1 MKSMNLQNKI
11 AIITGG
17 AHGIG
22 AAIARIFVA
31 RGARVLIGDILDGEG
46 SALASELNVG
56 KPTPCAHYMH
66 SDVTRQA
73 DWEESVRTAEKLFGP
88 LTTLVNNAGV
98 PGRPGVVDTTE
109 EQWDRTIDTDLKG
122 TWLGMKMCIPALK
135 RSGGGAIVN
144 TSSNYALVASGRAAA
159 YHSAKAGVLSLSR
172 AAAVEYARDNIRVN
186 AVLPGVTDTPRIAT
200 LPPDWK
206 KELLDR
212 TPLNRL
218 AHPDEVAAV
227 FAFLASDD
235 ASYVTGTSIVVDG
248 GFTAM

>member
-1 MKSMNLQNKI
+1 MNLDKKV

-22 AAIARIFVA
+22 AAIAHVFVT
-31 RGARVLIGDILDGEG
+31 RGAKVVIGDILDDEGEK
-46 SALASELNVG
+46 LAAELNAG
-56 KPTPCAHYMH
+56 HATLRAHYVH
-66 SDVTRQA
+66 FDVTRPG
-73 DWEESVRTAEKLFGP
+73 DWQEAIRIAESKFGP
-88 LTTLVNNAGV
+88 LTTLINNAGV
-98 PGRPGVVDTTE
+98 PGRPGVVDTSE

-122 TWLGMKMCIPALK
+122 TWLGMKTCIPVIK
-135 RSGGGAIVN
+135 KNGGGAIVN

-200 LPPDWK
+200 LPPAWK

-218 AHPDEVAAV
+218 AHPDEVAKA

-235 ASYVTGTSIVVDG
+235 ASYVTGTSLVVDG
-248 GFTAM
+248 GYTSM

>member
-1 MKSMNLQNKI
+1 MSLEGKV
-11 AIITGG
+11 AIVTGG

-22 AAIARIFVA
+22 AAVARIFVA
-31 RGARVLIGDILDGEG
+31 RGAKVLIGDILDEEG
-46 SALASELNVG
+46 APLAAELNG
-56 KPTPCAHYMH
+56 ASKERRALYMH
-66 SDVTRQA
+66 LNVTRQQHWQKA
-73 DWEESVRTAEKLFGP
+73 IEAAQEGLGR

-98 PGRPGVVDTTE
+98 PGRAGVVDTTE

-122 TWLGMKMCIPALK
+122 TWLGMKMCIPAII

-172 AAAVEYARDNIRVN
+172 AAAVEYASANIRVN
-186 AVLPGVTDTPRIAT
+186 AVLPGVTDTPRIAS
-200 LPPDWK
+200 LPADWRQD
-206 KELLDR
+206 LIDR
-212 TPLNRL
+212 TPLMRL
-218 AHPDEVAAV
+218 AHADEIAKA

-235 ASYVTGTSIVVDG
+235 ASYITGTSLVVDG

>member
-1 MKSMNLQNKI
+1 MNLESKV

-22 AAIARIFVA
+22 AAIARVFVS
-31 RGARVLIGDILDGEG
+31 RGAKVLVGDILDDEG
-46 SALASELNVG
+46 TAVASELNAG
-56 KPTPCAHYMH
+56 KSQACAHYLH
-66 SDVTRQA
+66 FDVTKQA
-73 DWEESVRTAEKLFGP
+73 DWEEAVRVVERLFGR

-98 PGRPGVVDTTE
+98 PGRPGIEATSEAD
-109 EQWDRTIDTDLKG
+109 WDRTLDTDLKG
-122 TWLGMKMCIPALK
+122 TWLGMKTCIPAIR
-135 RSGGGAIVN
+135 RSGGGSIVN

-172 AAAVEYARDNIRVN
+172 AAAVEYAHENIRVN

-206 KELLDR
+206 KTLLER

-218 AHPDEVAAV
+218 ARPDEIAKA

-235 ASYVTGTSIVVDG
+235 ASYITGTSIVVDG
-248 GFTAM
+248 GYTAI

>member
-1 MKSMNLQNKI
+1 MDLENKV

-22 AAIARIFVA
+22 AAVARVFVA
-31 RGARVLIGDILDGEG
+31 RGAKVLIGDILDGEG
-46 SALASELNVG
+46 TALAAELNAGG
-56 KPTPCAHYMH
+56 KTPRAHYMH
-66 SDVTRQA
+66 FDVTQPA
-73 DWEESVRTAEKLFGP
+73 DWEAAVRVTEKLFGR

-98 PGRPGVVDTTE
+98 PGRAGVVDTTE

-122 TWLGMKMCIPALK
+122 TWLGMKMCIPAIK

-172 AAAVEYARDNIRVN
+172 AAAVEYARENIRVN

-206 KELLDR
+206 QELLDR

-218 AHPDEVAAV
+218 AHPDEIAKA

-235 ASYVTGTSIVVDG
+235 ASYITGTSLVVDG

>member
-1 MKSMNLQNKI
+1 MMLNKKV

-22 AAIARIFVA
+22 AAIARLFVT
-31 RGARVLIGDILDGEG
+31 RGAKVLIGDILDDEG
-46 SALASELNVG
+46 SALASQLNAG
-56 KPTPCAHYMH
+56 TPQPCAHYRH
-66 SDVTRQA
+66 FDVTRQA
-73 DWEESVRTAEKLFGP
+73 DWEAAIELAEKLFGP

-122 TWLGMKMCIPALK
+122 TWLGMKMCIPVLK

-159 YHSAKAGVLSLSR
+159 YHTAKAGVLSLSR
-172 AAAVEYARDNIRVN
+172 AAAVEFARENIRVN

-200 LPPDWK
+200 LPPDWR
-206 KELLDR
+206 KELIER

-218 AHPDEVAAV
+218 AHPDEVATV

-235 ASYVTGTSIVVDG
+235 ASYITGTSIVVDG
-248 GFTAM
+248 GFTSM

>member
-1 MKSMNLQNKI
+1 MNLENKV

-31 RGARVLIGDILDGEG
+31 RGAKVLIGDILDDTGKL
-46 SALASELNVG
+46 LAGELNAG
-56 KPTPCAHYMH
+56 RKEPRAHYLH
-66 SDVTRQA
+66 FDVTKPE
-73 DWEESVRTAEKLFGP
+73 DWEEAIRTAETLFGP

-109 EQWDRTIDTDLKG
+109 EQWDRTINTDLKG
-122 TWLGMKMCIPALK
+122 TWLGMKLCIPHIK
-135 RSGGGAIVN
+135 RNGGGAIVN

-200 LPPDWK
+200 LPADWR

-218 AHPDEVAAV
+218 AHPDEVAKAY
-227 FAFLASDD
+227 AFLASDD
-235 ASYVTGTSIVVDG
+235 ASYVTGTSLVVDG

>member
-1 MKSMNLQNKI
+1 MSLENKV

-22 AAIARIFVA
+22 AAIARVFVA
-31 RGARVLIGDILDGEG
+31 RGAKVTVGDILDEEGE
-46 SALASELNVG
+46 ALAAELNAG
-56 KPTPCAHYMH
+56 AKTRRAHYLH
-66 SDVTRQA
+66 FDVTKPQ
-73 DWEESVRTAEKLFGP
+73 DWERAIAVTENHFGR

-98 PGRPGVVDTTE
+98 PGRAGVVEATE

-122 TWLGMKMCIPALK
+122 TWLGMKMCIPAIK

-172 AAAVEYARDNIRVN
+172 AAAVEFARDNIRVN

-200 LPPDWK
+200 LPPDWRR
-206 KELLDR
+206 ELIER

-218 AHPDEVAAV
+218 ARPDEIAKAY
-227 FAFLASDD
+227 AFLASDD
-235 ASYVTGTSIVVDG
+235 ASYVTGTSLVVDG
-248 GFTAM
+248 GFVSM

>member
-1 MKSMNLQNKI
+1 MSLEHKV

-22 AAIARIFVA
+22 AAVARVFIA
-31 RGARVLIGDILDGEG
+31 RGAKVLIGDILDDEG
-46 SALASELNVG
+46 MPLATELNG
-56 KPTPCAHYMH
+56 SSKERRAHYMH
-66 SDVTRQA
+66 LDVTREA
-73 DWEESVRTAEKLFGP
+73 NWERAIGETEKLFGR

-98 PGRPGVVDTTE
+98 PSRAGVVDTTE

-122 TWLGMKMCIPALK
+122 TWLGMKMCIPAI
-135 RSGGGAIVN
+135 RRCGGGAIIN

-172 AAAVEYARDNIRVN
+172 AAAVEYAGANIRVN

-200 LPPDWK
+200 LPADWRRDLI
-206 KELLDR
+206 ER
-212 TPLNRL
+212 TPLKRL
-218 AHPDEVAAV
+218 AHADEIAKA

-235 ASYVTGTSIVVDG
+235 ASYITGTSLVVDG

>member
-1 MKSMNLQNKI
+1 MRLDRKV

-22 AAIARIFVA
+22 AAVARVFVA
-31 RGARVLIGDILDGEG
+31 RGAKVLIGDILAAEGAPLTAEINGTGEER
-46 SALASELNVG
+46 AIYL
-56 KPTPCAHYMH
+56 HM
-66 SDVTRQA
+66 DVTRQQ
-73 DWEESVRTAEKLFGP
+73 DWQRAIETAENQLGR

-98 PGRPGVVDTTE
+98 PGRAGVADTTE
-109 EQWDRTIDTDLKG
+109 EQWDRTINTDLKG
-122 TWLGMKMCIPALK
+122 TWLGMKMCIPVIV
-135 RSGGGAIVN
+135 RNGGGTVVN

-172 AAAVEYARDNIRVN
+172 AAAVEYAGSNVRIN

-200 LPPDWK
+200 LPADWRQD
-206 KELLDR
+206 LIDR
-212 TPLNRL
+212 TPLKRL
-218 AHPDEVAAV
+218 ASPEEIAKA

-235 ASYVTGTSIVVDG
+235 ASYITGTSLVVDG

>member
-1 MKSMNLQNKI
+1 MKLDNKV

-22 AAIARIFVA
+22 AAIARVFVA
-31 RGARVLIGDILDGEG
+31 RGAKVLVGDILDDEG
-46 SALASELNVG
+46 GRLAADLNADNAA
-56 KPTPCAHYMH
+56 CAHYMH
-66 SDVTRQA
+66 FDVTKA
-73 DWEESVRTAEKLFGP
+73 NDWEQAICLAETKFGP

-98 PGRPGVVDTTE
+98 PGRSGVVDTTE

-122 TWLGMKMCIPALK
+122 TWLGMKMCIPAIK
-135 RSGGGAIVN
+135 RAGGGAIVN

-186 AVLPGVTDTPRIAT
+186 AVLPGVTDTPRLAS
-200 LPPDWK
+200 LPPDWR

-218 AHPDEVAAV
+218 AHPDEIATAY
-227 FAFLASDD
+227 AYLASDD
-235 ASYVTGTSIVVDG
+235 ASYVTGTSLVVDG
-248 GFTAM
+248 GFTSM

>member
-1 MKSMNLQNKI
+1 MNLTDKV

-22 AAIARIFVA
+22 AAIARVFVA
-31 RGARVLIGDILDGEG
+31 RGAKVLIGDILDGEG
-46 SALASELNVG
+46 NALASELNAG
-56 KPTPCAHYMH
+56 KPAPCAHYLH
-66 SDVTRQA
+66 FDVTKEG
-73 DWEESVRTAEKLFGP
+73 DWKKAVELAENVFGR

-98 PGRPGVVDTTE
+98 PGRAGVVDTTD
-109 EQWDRTIDTDLKG
+109 EQWDLTVDTDLKG

-135 RSGGGAIVN
+135 RGGGGAIVN

-186 AVLPGVTDTPRIAT
+186 AVLPGITETPRSAT
-200 LPPDWK
+200 LPPDWR
-206 KELLDR
+206 KELVER

-218 AHPDEVAAV
+218 AHPDEVATAYAYLV
-227 FAFLASDD
+227 SDD

>member
-1 MKSMNLQNKI
+1 MSLENKV

-22 AAIARIFVA
+22 AAIARVFVA
-31 RGARVLIGDILDGEG
+31 RGAKVLIGDILDDEG
-46 SALASELNVG
+46 TAVASELNAG
-56 KPTPCAHYMH
+56 NKEARAHYMH
-66 SDVTRQA
+66 FDVTRQA
-73 DWEESVRTAEKLFGP
+73 DWAEAIRMTEKLFGR

-98 PGRPGVVDTTE
+98 PSRAGVVDTTE

-122 TWLGMKMCIPALK
+122 TWLGMKMCIPAIK

-172 AAAVEYARDNIRVN
+172 AAAVEYARENIRVN

-206 KELLDR
+206 QELLDR

-218 AHPDEVAAV
+218 AHPDEVAKA
-227 FAFLASDD
+227 FAYLASDD
-235 ASYVTGTSIVVDG
+235 ASYVTGTALVVDG

>member
-1 MKSMNLQNKI
+1 MSLENKV

-22 AAIARIFVA
+22 AAVARIFVA
-31 RGARVLIGDILDGEG
+31 RGAKVLIGDILDDEG
-46 SALASELNVG
+46 APLAAELNG
-56 KPTPCAHYMH
+56 ASKERRALYMH
-66 SDVTRQA
+66 LNVTRQQHWQKA
-73 DWEESVRTAEKLFGP
+73 IEAAEEGLGR

-98 PGRPGVVDTTE
+98 PGRAGVVDTTE

-122 TWLGMKMCIPALK
+122 TWLGMKMCIPAII
-135 RSGGGAIVN
+135 RSGGGTIVN

-172 AAAVEYARDNIRVN
+172 AAAVEYAGANIRVN
-186 AVLPGVTDTPRIAT
+186 AVLPGVTDTPRIAS
-200 LPPDWK
+200 LPADWRRD
-206 KELLDR
+206 LIDR
-212 TPLNRL
+212 TPLKRL
-218 AHPDEVAAV
+218 AHADEIAKA

-235 ASYVTGTSIVVDG
+235 ASYITGTSLVVDG

>member
-1 MKSMNLQNKI
+1 MNLESKV
-11 AIITGG
+11 AIVTGG

-31 RGARVLIGDILDGEG
+31 RGAKVLIGDILDDEG
-46 SALASELNVG
+46 TLLAAELNSG
-56 KPTPCAHYMH
+56 SKAPRARYRHL
-66 SDVTRQA
+66 DVTQET
-73 DWEESVRTAEKLFGP
+73 DWREAVGMTEKLFGG

-98 PGRPGVVDTTE
+98 PGRAGVVDTTE

-122 TWLGMKMCIPALK
+122 TWLGMKACIPAIR
-135 RSGGGAIVN
+135 RSGGGAIIN

-172 AAAVEYARDNIRVN
+172 AAAVEYAGANIRVN

-200 LPPDWK
+200 LPADWRRDLI
-206 KELLDR
+206 ER
-212 TPLNRL
+212 TPLKRL
-218 AHPDEVAAV
+218 AHADEIAKA

-235 ASYVTGTSIVVDG
+235 ASYITGTSLVVDG

>member
-1 MKSMNLQNKI
+1 MSLKDKV

-22 AAIARIFVA
+22 AAIARVFVA
-31 RGARVLIGDILDGEG
+31 RGAKVLIGDILDSEG
-46 SALASELNVG
+46 SALAADINAG
-56 KPTPCAHYMH
+56 KPAPCAHYMH
-66 SDVTRQA
+66 FDVTRQV
-73 DWEESVRTAEKLFGP
+73 DWEEAVRTVEKLFGP

-122 TWLGMKMCIPALK
+122 TWLGMKMCIPSIK

-172 AAAVEYARDNIRVN
+172 AAAVEFAGDNIRVN

-200 LPPDWK
+200 LPPDWR

-235 ASYVTGTSIVVDG
+235 ASYVTGTSVVVDG